1 MLLRQRRP
9 KTPDAHLEI
18 LLSIYNQKGTVAQK
32 LRPEREAIAR
42 RRLATVLETYAAASA
57 RTLEQKI
64 SDAGPDPLRIDPH
77 ILTPVRNAMVKE
89 RRLVRI
95 EKLWYARANEDP
107 TRLQAKIERLRP
119 VQQRISNGSFAKRL
133 GQTLEIAIFRSLVD
147 SHLNFAGAFLDLEE
161 HGDSTMYSKEEP
173 PASYSGRRM
182 PGKRLFDFILFDEI
196 AGPIGVEAKNVR
208 EWIYP
213 RQIEMR
219 ELSLKAAVSNTI
231 PVLIGRRIPYVTR
244 LVFEQ
249 CGFVF
254 FEMFNQLYPYADEE
268 LAGLAADKDL
278 LGFHDI
284 RVGNVPSSQLSL
296 FIQTAIIA
304 EARSSSEAFGS
315 HIDLI
320 MGFGTGEHSY
330 ESFAAR
336 VRRRRQGRPEDS
348 DEDEEEPEFDPEDY

>member
-1 MLLRQRRP
+1 M
-9 KTPDAHLEI
+9 
-18 LLSIYNQKGTVAQK
+18 AQK
-32 LRPEREAIAR
+32 LRHERDIIAR
-42 RRLATVLETYAAASA
+42 RRLATVLETYAVASA

-64 SDAGPDPLRIDPH
+64 SDAGPRGLRVDPH
-77 ILTPVRNAMVKE
+77 ILTPVRNALVKE

-95 EKLWYARANEDP
+95 EKLWYARATEDP
-107 TRLQAKIERLRP
+107 SRLQAKLDRLRP
-119 VQQRISNGSFAKRL
+119 VQQAISNGSFAKRL
-133 GQTLEIAIFRSLVD
+133 GQTLEIAIFRCLLD
-147 SHLNFAGAFLDLEE
+147 TQLNFAGGFLDLDE
-161 HGDSTMYSKEEP
+161 HDDSIMYSKEEP
-173 PASYSGRRM
+173 PRSYSGRRM
-182 PGKRLFDFILFDEI
+182 PGKRLFDFIVFDEI
-196 AGPIGVEAKNVR
+196 AGPIGIEAKNVR

-219 ELSLKAAVSNTI
+219 ELSLKAAFSKTI

-268 LAGLAADKDL
+268 LASLAADRDL

-284 RVGNVPSSQLSL
+284 RIGHSPSPQLHQ
-296 FIQTAIIA
+296 FFQAAIVA
-304 EARSSSEAFGS
+304 EARSSREAFER

-320 MGFGTGEHSY
+320 YSFGSGEHSY

-336 VRRRRQGRPEDS
+336 VRRRRQGRPEDA
-348 DEDEEEPEFDPEDY
+348 DEEEVEQEPDPFDY